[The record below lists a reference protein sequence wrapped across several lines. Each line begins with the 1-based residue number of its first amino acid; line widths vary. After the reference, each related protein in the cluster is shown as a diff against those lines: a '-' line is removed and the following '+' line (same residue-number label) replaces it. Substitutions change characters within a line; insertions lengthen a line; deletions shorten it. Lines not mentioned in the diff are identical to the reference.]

1 MTLLA
6 AFVICTSTI
15 NAESGTENEPTE
27 STETETNEIETLTDG
42 QSEENNEG
50 QSTVESDNS
59 SAVEAA
65 RFLSK
70 NRMEKSTD
78 INWIAQNNHYELYLE
93 EESLSIIIRDKN
105 TSAVMYSTVANPDT
119 KNNVTWQNFMKSGV
133 SLEYLTGS
141 NVNVNKVSMFTD
153 GVQKEIMVSNTG
165 FSAKVFVPDL
175 EIGFTIS
182 MRINGYRTYC

>member
-59 SAVEAA
+59 SAVED
-65 RFLSK
+65 RSIFIQEP
-70 NRMEKSTD
+70 MEKSTD
-78 INWIAQNNHYELYLE
+78 IN
-93 EESLSIIIRDKN
+93 
-105 TSAVMYSTVANPDT
+105 
-119 KNNVTWQNFMKSGV
+119 
-133 SLEYLTGS
+133 
-141 NVNVNKVSMFTD
+141 
-153 GVQKEIMVSNTG
+153 
-165 FSAKVFVPDL
+165 
-175 EIGFTIS
+175 
-182 MRINGYRTYC
+182 